1 MHIAVTGVGIVSAL
15 GVGKKVTLDALRT
28 GRSGI
33 VAAPTH
39 FATRNRLPVGEVALD
54 NAQLQQLL
62 GLSGCHSRTALL
74 GILAASEAL
83 QDAGASR
90 PRTALVSAT
99 SVGGMDLTEQFFP
112 QFMQDDRSGRL
123 RQVVHHDCAD
133 STISIARYCGID
145 GFVTTISTACSSA
158 ANALMLAVRLLRH
171 GVADRVVA
179 GGTDSLCRFTL
190 NGFKSLMILDSAPC
204 RPFDE
209 SRAGLN
215 LGEGAAYLV
224 LERAEDAAGEPYCFL
239 DGFANANDAFHQT
252 ASSAD
257 GEGDYLAMRGALEMA
272 GITPEQVDYINVHGT
287 GTPNND
293 LSEGVAMQRLFSE
306 RIPAFGSTKPF
317 TGHTLAAAGGIEA
330 AFCVLALRHGELY
343 PHLHFARQDPQLG
356 LTPQLHYEQR
366 PLQYLLSNSFGF
378 GGNCASLLFAGKID
392 QR

>member
-239 DGFANANDAFHQT
+239 DGFANAIVLVMPFLSVFVFIGT
-252 ASSAD
+252 SLT
-257 GEGDYLAMRGALEMA
+257 EGYDMA
-272 GITPEQVDYINVHGT
+272 EPLTVTQVGGSMFYSMMLFLV
-287 GTPNND
+287 
-293 LSEGVAMQRLFSE
+293 LLFSVV
-306 RIPAFGSTKPF
+306 
-317 TGHTLAAAGGIEA
+317 TGWGRQYE
-330 AFCVLALRHGELY
+330 GEN
-343 PHLHFARQDPQLG
+343 G
-356 LTPQLHYEQR
+356 E
-366 PLQYLLSNSFGF
+366 PLNR
-378 GGNCASLLFAGKID
+378 K
-392 QR
+392 